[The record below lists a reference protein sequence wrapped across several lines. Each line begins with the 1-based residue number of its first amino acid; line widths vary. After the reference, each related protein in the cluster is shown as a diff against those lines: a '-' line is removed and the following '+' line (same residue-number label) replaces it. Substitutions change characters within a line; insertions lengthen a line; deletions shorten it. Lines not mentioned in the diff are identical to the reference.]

1 MQPLAAGVQY
11 RSTLFNSRY
20 SRGLQYVLVVIP
32 SCGVLDLLS
41 PSASPG
47 PIGPHYSMSGT
58 VPVLKY
64 LLAPAKKCWNIKNRS
79 NPQTTSYIITETS
92 WKPPSLRLLRQS
104 LWGRWLLHLHFIFD
118 MNVVRATNNI
128 LLGAIVIDRRTV
140 VKGALVLHVHRC

>member
-32 SCGVLDLLS
+32 SCGALDLLS

-58 VPVLKY
+58 VPVLKD

-79 NPQTTSYIITETS
+79 NPQTTSYIITRSTDRNIMET
-92 WKPPSLRLLRQS
+92 PVPSS
-104 LWGRWLLHLHFIFD
+104 P
-118 MNVVRATNNI
+118 AAES
-128 LLGAIVIDRRTV
+128 LGAVAPAPAFHIRYERRP
-140 VKGALVLHVHRC
+140 CDE